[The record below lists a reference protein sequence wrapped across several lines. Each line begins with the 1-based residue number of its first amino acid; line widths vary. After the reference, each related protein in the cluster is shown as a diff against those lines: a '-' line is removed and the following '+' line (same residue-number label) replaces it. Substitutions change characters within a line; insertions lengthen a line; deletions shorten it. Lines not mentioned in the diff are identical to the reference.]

1 MSTFLTA
8 LLLATWVTFAPTA
21 VARQEIAAVVANDKL
36 YVIGGIGAEI
46 NSLASVEEYDPA
58 TNAWRFVAPLP
69 RPRHHPAAVTLGDAI
84 YVIGGYETLNFDPV
98 RTVYRYDIVAN
109 QWSEVAP
116 LPAARGA
123 MAASVIDGKIYVV
136 GGAPGNGRGLLVYD
150 PAMNTWMALPLMP
163 TGREHLAAAAVDG
176 MLYVAG
182 GRMAGN
188 TDAFERFDPATNTW
202 TVLPSLPTARAGHAA
217 AAVHDRIYVL
227 GGEGNPASLNG
238 TFPQI
243 ESFDIASET
252 WRSEPL
258 MAIPRH
264 GIGAALLGTR
274 IHVPAGANIQGFAPI
289 REHDAL
295 ELAVGR
301 RRAVHK

>member
-1 MSTFLTA
+1 MIA
-8 LLLATWVTFAPTA
+8 LLLATWVTLAPAA

-123 MAASVIDGKIYVV
+123 MAAAVIDGKIYAV
-136 GGAPGNGRGLLVYD
+136 GGAPGSGRDLIVYD
-150 PAMNTWMALPLMP
+150 PAANSWTVLPPMP
-163 TGREHLAAAAVDG
+163 TGREHLAAVAVDG

-182 GRMAGN
+182 GRLAVN
-188 TDAFERFDPATNTW
+188 TSAFERFDPATSTW
-202 TVLPSLPTARAGHAA
+202 TVLPPLPTARAGHAA
-217 AAVHDRIYVL
+217 AAVHGRIYVF

-238 TFPQI
+238 TFPQV
-243 ESFDIASET
+243 ESFDVANAT

-258 MAIPRH
+258 MANPRH

-274 IHVPAGANIQGFAPI
+274 IHIPAGAPIQGFGPTS
-289 REHDAL
+289 EHDAL

-301 RRAVHK
+301 RRAVRK

>member
-1 MSTFLTA
+1 MIA
-8 LLLATWVTFAPTA
+8 AVLLATWVALAPAA
-21 VARQEIAAVVANDKL
+21 VSRQEVAAVVANDKL

-58 TNAWRFVAPLP
+58 TNTWRFVAPLP

-98 RTVYRYDIVAN
+98 RTVYRYHVATN

-123 MAASVIDGKIYVV
+123 MAAAVIDGKIYAV
-136 GGAPGNGRGLLVYD
+136 GGAPGSGRDLIVYD
-150 PAMNTWMALPLMP
+150 PAANAWTVLPPMP
-163 TGREHLAAAAVDG
+163 TGREHLAAVAVDG

-188 TDAFERFDPATNTW
+188 TGAFERFDPATNTW

-227 GGEGNPASLNG
+227 GGEGNRAALGG

-264 GIGAALLGTR
+264 GIGAALLCTR
-274 IHVPAGANIQGFAPI
+274 IHVPAGANIQGFGPTG
-289 REHDAL
+289 EHDAL

-301 RRAVHK
+301 RRAVRK